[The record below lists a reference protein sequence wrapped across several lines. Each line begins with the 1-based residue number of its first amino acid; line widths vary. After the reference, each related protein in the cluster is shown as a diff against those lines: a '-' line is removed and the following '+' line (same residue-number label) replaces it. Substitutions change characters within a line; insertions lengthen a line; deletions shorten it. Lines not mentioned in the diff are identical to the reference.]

1 MELRPVPTLAKALV
15 DSCRTVVWPV
25 CVLVDVVPVLIETRL
40 TLLVVKEDE
49 VEMMV
54 VVGRTFVGTIMYDS
68 FNGLSG

>member
-1 MELRPVPTLAKALV
+1 
-15 DSCRTVVWPV
+15 
-25 CVLVDVVPVLIETRL
+25 VLIETRL

-54 VVGRTFVGTIMYDS
+54 VVGRTFAGTIMYDS